1 MFWMIFE
8 KLIFLGIVIAI
19 SWCFWR
25 FISPDTKFL
34 KKTPKGELKEYNPD
48 KDTADD

>member
-1 MFWMIFE
+1 MIFE
-8 KLIFLGIVIAI
+8 NLFFGGVALLFFIY
-19 SWCFWR
+19 FWK
-25 FISPDTKFL
+25 FISPNAQFL